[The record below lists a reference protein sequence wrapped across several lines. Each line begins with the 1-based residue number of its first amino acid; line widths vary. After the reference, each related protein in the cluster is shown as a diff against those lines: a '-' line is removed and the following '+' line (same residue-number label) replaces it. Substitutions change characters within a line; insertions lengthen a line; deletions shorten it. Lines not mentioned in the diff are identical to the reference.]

1 MKIGVLFE
9 HFKNVEKTE
18 MKKTQGIEK
27 RLDTIRSLLTKLT
40 DATHINAIHIETL
53 SCLY

>member
-9 HFKNVEKTE
+9 HLKKVENAE
-18 MKKTQGIEK
+18 MKKTEVIEK
-27 RLDTIRSLLTKLT
+27 RLDTIRSLLTELT